1 MKKLENL
8 FQRKNLLF
16 TLGIIVLI
24 AAATLVAVFRINIA
38 EEQNCYTTLFQTG
51 EQLNQD
57 IARLINYDKEQLE
70 SLAGIFAG

>member
-51 EQLNQD
+51 DQLNQD
-57 IARLINYDKEQLE
+57 IARLINYDKE
-70 SLAGIFAG
+70 

>member
-38 EEQNCYTTLFQTG
+38 ELLYYFIS
-51 EQLNQD
+51 D
-57 IARLINYDKEQLE
+57 RRA
-70 SLAGIFAG
+70 A

>member
-38 EEQNCYTTLFQTG
+38 EEQNCYTTVLT
-51 EQLNQD
+51 
-57 IARLINYDKEQLE
+57 Y
-70 SLAGIFAG
+70 

>member
-51 EQLNQD
+51 DQLNQD

-70 SLAGIFAG
+70 SLAGII